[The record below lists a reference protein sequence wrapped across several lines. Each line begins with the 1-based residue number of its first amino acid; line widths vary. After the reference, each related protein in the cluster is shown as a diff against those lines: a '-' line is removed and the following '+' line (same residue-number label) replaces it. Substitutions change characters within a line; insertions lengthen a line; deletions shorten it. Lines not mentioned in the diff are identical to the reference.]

1 LKVLITGA
9 NGQVGQALQSLAP
22 ENMSLVTLDRS
33 GLDISDL
40 TAVGSILGQVSP
52 DLIINAAA
60 YTSVDR
66 AEREAE
72 SAFAANKTGPSN
84 LALVAQKVGARLL
97 HISTDFVFDGRA
109 SSPYRPDHPLAP
121 LGVYGQSKADGEAA
135 MQANLPSALIVR
147 TGWVYAAKGSNFL
160 LTMLRLMRERP
171 EVRVVA
177 DQIGT
182 PTHADG
188 LARAI
193 WALAVGKH
201 QGILHYSD
209 SGTASW
215 YDFAVAIQ
223 EEALAQGLLENAIPI
238 VPIRTQDYPTL
249 AQRPAYSVLDKTDT
263 IGLLGGPSAHW
274 RQELRLALAQLR
286 TQ

>member
-1 LKVLITGA
+1 MKVLITGA

-22 ENMSLVTLDRS
+22 TNASLTALDRAA
-33 GLDISDL
+33 LDISDL
-40 TAVGSILGQVSP
+40 AAADRLVDQIRP

-60 YTSVDR
+60 YTAVDR
-66 AEREAE
+66 AEQDVEA
-72 SAFAANKTGPSN
+72 AFAANKMGPTN
-84 LALVAQKVGARLL
+84 LALAARKAGARLV
-97 HISTDFVFDGRA
+97 HISTDFVFDGMA
-109 SSPYRPDHPLAP
+109 SSPYRPDNPLAP
-121 LGVYGQSKADGEAA
+121 LGVYGRSKADGEAA
-135 MQANLPSALIVR
+135 VQASLPTALIVR

>member
-1 LKVLITGA
+1 MKVLITGA

>member
-1 LKVLITGA
+1 MKVLITGA
-9 NGQVGQALQSLAP
+9 NGQVGQALQSPAP
-22 ENMSLVTLDRS
+22 LKASLTALDRS
-33 GLDISDL
+33 TLDISDL
-40 TAVGSILGQVSP
+40 EAVDRHIGQIRP

-60 YTSVDR
+60 YTAVDR
-66 AEREAE
+66 AELDAEAA
-72 SAFAANKTGPSN
+72 SAANKTGPAN
-84 LALVAQKVGARLL
+84 LALAAQRAGARLV

-109 SSPYRPDHPLAP
+109 SSPYRPDHPVAP
-121 LGVYGQSKADGEAA
+121 LGLYGQSKAEGEAA
-135 MQANLPSALIVR
+135 VLASLPSALIIR
-147 TGWVYAAKGSNFL
+147 TGWVYAATGSNFL
-160 LTMLRLMRERP
+160 VTMLRLMRERP

-182 PTHADG
+182 PTHADS

-193 WALAVGKH
+193 WSLAFGEH
-201 QGILHYSD
+201 HGILHYSD

-223 EEALAQGLLENAIPI
+223 EEALMLGLLEKAVPVI
-238 VPIRTQDYPTL
+238 PIRTQDYPTA

-263 IGLLGGPSAHW
+263 IGLLGSPSAHW

-286 TQ
+286 TL